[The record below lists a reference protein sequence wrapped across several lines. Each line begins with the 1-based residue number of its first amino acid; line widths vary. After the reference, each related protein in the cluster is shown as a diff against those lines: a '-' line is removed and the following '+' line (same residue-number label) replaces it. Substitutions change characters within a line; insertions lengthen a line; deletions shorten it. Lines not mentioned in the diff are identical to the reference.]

1 MITNSSFNYPKYVC
15 RLRWPTHDPV
25 CLTGRELPGCIMQIY
40 RILSSL
46 TLKDDVFK
54 PVPVPN
60 STFTFRIITIFI
72 TIDASTFLS
81 SAKIRVERKSTDLN
95 RTAYSKSIEFFSN
108 IERSTEHGNGENSI
122 QCQCFQ
128 ILVVSSILVK
138 PTTKLIPYRMENHI
152 DTEGNQYPFDT
163 LSISIPCLLFLNQD
177 QISMLPSILEI
188 SNFPKYPLP
197 SL

>member
-25 CLTGRELPGCIMQIY
+25 CLTGRELPGCIMYIY

-46 TLKDDVFK
+46 KLKDDVFK

-95 RTAYSKSIEFFSN
+95 RTAYSKSIEFFLN

-128 ILVVSSILVK
+128 ILVVVK
-138 PTTKLIPYRMENHI
+138 PTTKLIPYRMENH
-152 DTEGNQYPFDT
+152 
-163 LSISIPCLLFLNQD
+163 SIPKAINIRL
-177 QISMLPSILEI
+177 ILHP
-188 SNFPKYPLP
+188 FRYLAFYF
-197 SL
+197 

>member
-25 CLTGRELPGCIMQIY
+25 CLTGRELPGCIIYIY
-40 RILSSL
+40 RILSS
-46 TLKDDVFK
+46 LKDDVFK

-60 STFTFRIITIFI
+60 STFTFRIITIFL
-72 TIDASTFLS
+72 TRVL

-138 PTTKLIPYRMENHI
+138 PTTKLIPYRMENH
-152 DTEGNQYPFDT
+152 
-163 LSISIPCLLFLNQD
+163 SIPKAINIRL
-177 QISMLPSILEI
+177 ILHP
-188 SNFPKYPLP
+188 FRYLAFYF
-197 SL
+197 